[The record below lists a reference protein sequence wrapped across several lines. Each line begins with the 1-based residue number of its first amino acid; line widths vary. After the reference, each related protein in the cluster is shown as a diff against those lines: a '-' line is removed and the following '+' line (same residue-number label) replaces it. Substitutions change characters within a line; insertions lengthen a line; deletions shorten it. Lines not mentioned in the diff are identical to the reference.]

1 MVTNIKTIYI
11 KCIFYEVVIK
21 RNENETARLGEIS
34 SQIYKEKRNVLV
46 QDNIIFLNTSNKTF
60 LATVF

>member
-21 RNENETARLGEIS
+21 NETARLGKIS

-46 QDNIIFLNTSNKTF
+46 QDNIIFLNISNKTF
-60 LATVF
+60 LDTFF